1 MAHLKINVDADMRP
15 AERTIKRFIDHWD
28 GQTITM
34 NAAVDAGVAS
44 TRMAVLTR
52 PRNISVTASLA
63 PTSVAKI
70 GSALAAL
77 SGARLG
83 ADLFKGIG
91 ERLANLDRALPK
103 IAAVASSIAS
113 LAAVGISAGGGL
125 ATLAASLSSILAV
138 SALAPALIV
147 GAGVSVAVLAVALSQ
162 MGDRLGDVIERWKG
176 LGDVIG
182 DGFWDQAAQPLREL
196 SDSIFPGIRDGLEG
210 TASALG
216 SWTASLAEGFQ
227 SALSGAALEQ
237 LFGRLNESIAIASGG
252 TGAFTSALVDLGLVG
267 SDYLPRLAQWI
278 SDLTTRFGEF
288 VGAAAADGSLKG
300 WIDGGITAAKELGSV
315 LFSAGSIIS
324 SIADAAQA
332 AGGGGLA
339 TLASGLA
346 GIAEAVASSGAQ
358 EALSTLFGGAAEG
371 ATGLATALGPIASL
385 FGVLAPVLADIMS
398 GAGAGI
404 GGLFSQV
411 AEALSQPVFT
421 TGLTEFFDGLL
432 AGIDGIAP
440 ALPAVAE
447 ALGAFGSFAGE
458 LASNVGPLLGE
469 LLTVLAPLFT
479 DILTAV
485 QPLLPV
491 LADGLTEAIRDLAP
505 VVLPLISEL
514 LPKLVDLFI
523 AAVPVIVDVIRAVSE
538 LKPVLDFLID
548 VVEFGIGM
556 WTALLKVLGDP
567 TAFNDL
573 QGFIKSVGGPFG
585 DFMQFA
591 FDAGQQFGQTVRDIV
606 DGFAGMVGDG
616 MANVRDFVNS
626 AISFVNSGISGINSA
641 LSGLSAIGLNIS
653 IPGIPELADGATINP
668 REGGTVVRVAEAGRA
683 ESVVDTGLLNRHLAA
698 SLQMQMQLAQQS
710 ATPPA
715 IYVQNPWTAEYH
727 EARMADVSDR
737 RIGSSNEWR
746 DQDAGRGRW

>member
-1 MAHLKINVDADMRP
+1 
-15 AERTIKRFIDHWD
+15 
-28 GQTITM
+28 
-34 NAAVDAGVAS
+34 
-44 TRMAVLTR
+44 
-52 PRNISVTASLA
+52 
-63 PTSVAKI
+63 
-70 GSALAAL
+70 
-77 SGARLG
+77 
-83 ADLFKGIG
+83 
-91 ERLANLDRALPK
+91 
-103 IAAVASSIAS
+103 
-113 LAAVGISAGGGL
+113 
-125 ATLAASLSSILAV
+125 
-138 SALAPALIV
+138 
-147 GAGVSVAVLAVALSQ
+147 
-162 MGDRLGDVIERWKG
+162 G

-227 SALSGAALEQ
+227 SSLSGAALEQ

-267 SDYLPRLAQWI
+267 SDYLPQLAQWI

-288 VGAAAADGSLKG
+288 VGAAAEDGSLKG
-300 WIDGGITAAKELGSV
+300 WIDGGITAAQELGSV

-371 ATGLATALGPIASL
+371 ATGLATALGPIGSF
-385 FGVLAPVLADIMS
+385 FGVLAPILADIM
-398 GAGAGI
+398 GGVGAGI
-404 GGLFSQV
+404 GGLFSEV
-411 AEALSQPVFT
+411 AEALSAPVFT

-432 AGIDGIAP
+432 AGIDGIGP

-447 ALGAFGSFAGE
+447 ALGSFLSFGGE

-469 LLTVLAPLFT
+469 VLTLFAPLFT
-479 DILTAV
+479 TILTELER
-485 QPLLPV
+485 LLPV
-491 LADGLTEAIRDLAP
+491 LGPALEQILRDLVPAL
-505 VVLPLISEL
+505 LPLISEL

-538 LKPVLDFLID
+538 LKPVLDFLLD
-548 VVEFGIGM
+548 VVEFGIGL

-573 QGFIKSVGGPFG
+573 QGFIKSVDGPFG

-626 AISFVNSGISGINSA
+626 AISFVNTGISGINTA
-641 LSGLSAIGLNIS
+641 LSGLSAIGLDIS

-668 REGGTVVRVAEAGRA
+668 REGGTLVRVAEAGRA

-698 SLQMQMQLAQQS
+698 SLQMQLAQQS

-737 RIGSSNEWR
+737 RIGSSNERR
-746 DQDAGRGRW
+746 DQDTSRGRW